1 MCEKEEEGGGCESNW
16 RDTHATHKQSLWL
29 LCSRM
34 HTSRHGVWMVSNL
47 AIVHCVMS
55 RSGHRT
61 TVFWVVSSL
70 LATHASRVHI
80 VHLEARPVPLPR
92 PPDREG
98 VVHIFAAPGIDA
110 EDEVGVAKV
119 PPKPRLLLTHPPRQ
133 LG

>member
-1 MCEKEEEGGGCESNW
+1 MCEKEEEGEVVSQIGEIPMLLIS
-16 RDTHATHKQSLWL
+16 SL
-29 LCSRM
+29 CGSCVAA
-34 HTSRHGVWMVSNL
+34 HTPQGLWMVNNL

>member
-1 MCEKEEEGGGCESNW
+1 MSQIGEIPMLLIS
-16 RDTHATHKQSLWL
+16 SLCGSCVAARTPQGL
-29 LCSRM
+29 
-34 HTSRHGVWMVSNL
+34 WMVNNL